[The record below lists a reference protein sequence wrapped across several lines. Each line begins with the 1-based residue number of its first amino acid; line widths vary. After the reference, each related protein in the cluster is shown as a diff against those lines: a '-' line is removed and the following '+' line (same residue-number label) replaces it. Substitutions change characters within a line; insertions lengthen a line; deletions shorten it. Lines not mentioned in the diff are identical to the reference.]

1 MAKKKENKL
10 KSKLTKKFRLVV
22 LNDASFEERFS
33 FKLTRLNVFVVGGV
47 LSILLIAFTV
57 LLIAFTPIKEYIPG
71 FSSTQLKKQATDLFY
86 RVDSLQLHLAK
97 MEKYTQAMKP
107 ILIGKEVELIDNLP
121 YPSAAVQAEFT
132 LTQKS
137 HNTDSL
143 QKVVETIEENLR
155 ITWQAHAQKSQKKLQ
170 ESHDKKMETLRTNL
184 KDSLF
189 SFIQN
194 YQAIAKEKNDTISQ
208 LKLGLLA
215 SAENNLALQ
224 KEISLKEIE
233 VKNAVNALSK
243 ENQKLLKDTKKASEE
258 LKKEW
263 IVVLQKEFKEKEEKQ
278 TRFFQKEIQA
288 LNQSIFAKKAVIDSL
303 LFQIARLPQ
312 IENKETTPEKNYEL
326 SKDDSLLI
334 ANTQEDLLF
343 REQIERED
351 RFSLFDFES
360 DKADAVFYAPVKGI
374 LTHPYNAKE
383 KHFAVD
389 IAVANG
395 TAVKSVA
402 DGTIIFAGWTA
413 ETGYVIL
420 IEHTNNYLSVYKH
433 NEIVYRAQGD
443 LVQTGEVIAVAGSS
457 GEFSTGPH
465 LHFEMW
471 YQGYPVNPTNFIEFE

>member
-1 MAKKKENKL
+1 MAKKKQNKL

-33 FKLTRLNVFVVGGV
+33 FKLTRLNVFVVGGIF
-47 LSILLIAFTV
+47 SIILIAFTV

-86 RVDSLQLHLAK
+86 RVDSLQGHLAK

-107 ILIGKEVELIDNLP
+107 LLIGKEVELIDNLP

-143 QKVVETIEENLR
+143 QKVVETIEESLR
-155 ITWQAHAQKSQKKLQ
+155 TTWQSHAQKEEQKLQ
-170 ESHDKKMETLRTNL
+170 DKYRTEIQKLRIKL
-184 KDSLF
+184 KDSL
-189 SFIQN
+189 SSLTKIHQT
-194 YQAIAKEKNDTISQ
+194 IAKEKNDTIAK
-208 LKLGLLA
+208 LKSGLLA
-215 SAENNLALQ
+215 SAENNFTLQ
-224 KEISLKEIE
+224 KQISLKEIE
-233 VKNAVNALSK
+233 VENAVNALSK
-243 ENQKLLKDTKKASEE
+243 ESQKLLEDTKEANKE
-258 LKKEW
+258 LKEEW
-263 IVVLQKEFKEKEEKQ
+263 IAVLQKEYKEKAQKQ
-278 TRFFQKEIQA
+278 TRSFQKEIQN
-288 LNQSIFAKKAVIDSL
+288 LNQSLFAKKAVIDSL
-303 LFQIARLPQ
+303 LSRMTTLP
-312 IENKETTPEKNYEL
+312 EAKSETTIPEENYEL
-326 SKDDSLLI
+326 SRDDSLLI
-334 ANTQEDLLF
+334 ANTQQDLLF

-360 DKADAVFYAPVKGI
+360 DKVDVVFYAPVKGI
-374 LTHPYNAKE
+374 LTHPYSAKE

-471 YQGYPVNPTNFIEFE
+471 YQGHPVDPTNFIEFE

>member
-1 MAKKKENKL
+1 
-10 KSKLTKKFRLVV
+10 
-22 LNDASFEERFS
+22 
-33 FKLTRLNVFVVGGV
+33 
-47 LSILLIAFTV
+47 
-57 LLIAFTPIKEYIPG
+57 
-71 FSSTQLKKQATDLFY
+71 
-86 RVDSLQLHLAK
+86 
-97 MEKYTQAMKP
+97 
-107 ILIGKEVELIDNLP
+107 LIGKEVELIDNLP

>member
-1 MAKKKENKL
+1 
-10 KSKLTKKFRLVV
+10 
-22 LNDASFEERFS
+22 
-33 FKLTRLNVFVVGGV
+33 
-47 LSILLIAFTV
+47 
-57 LLIAFTPIKEYIPG
+57 
-71 FSSTQLKKQATDLFY
+71 
-86 RVDSLQLHLAK
+86 
-97 MEKYTQAMKP
+97 
-107 ILIGKEVELIDNLP
+107 LIGKEVELIDNLP

-208 LKLGLLA
+208 LKFGLLA

-288 LNQSIFAKKAVIDSL
+288 LNQSIFEKKAVIDSL

-326 SKDDSLLI
+326 SRDDSLLI
-334 ANTQEDLLF
+334 ANTQQDLLF

-471 YQGYPVNPTNFIEFE
+471 YQGHPVDPTNFIEFE

>member
-10 KSKLTKKFRLVV
+10 KAKLTKKFRLVV

-33 FKLTRLNVFVVGGV
+33 FKLTRLNVFVVGGFF
-47 LSILLIAFTV
+47 SIFLIAFTV

-86 RVDSLQLHLAK
+86 KVDSLQLHLTK
-97 MEKYTQAMKP
+97 MEAYTRAIKP
-107 ILIGKEVELIDNLP
+107 ILLGKEVELVNNLP
-121 YPSAAVQAEFT
+121 YPSAAVQAEFA
-132 LTQKS
+132 LAQKV

-143 QKVVETIEENLR
+143 QKVIANIEESLKN
-155 ITWQAHAQKSQKKLQ
+155 TWQTYAKNEKEHLQ
-170 ESHDKKMETLRTNL
+170 EKYNRKIELLREKM
-184 KDSLF
+184 KDSL
-189 SFIQN
+189 SNITQKN
-194 YQAIAKEKNDTISQ
+194 DLSEKQKNDTIAK
-208 LKLGLLA
+208 LKKSLLA
-215 SAENNLALQ
+215 SAANNLALQ
-224 KEISLKEIE
+224 KEISLNEIE
-233 VKNAVNALSK
+233 LKNAVSALSK
-243 ENQKLLKDTKKASEE
+243 ESQKALQKTKNRSEE
-258 LKKEW
+258 IQKELMA
-263 IVVLQKEFKEKEEKQ
+263 VLQKEFKEKEEKKN
-278 TRFFQKEIQA
+278 RFYQNEIRA
-288 LNQSIFAKKAVIDSL
+288 LNQSLFAKNKKIDSL
-303 LFQIARLPQ
+303 LLQVATVGQRKNDEIAS
-312 IENKETTPEKNYEL
+312 EEYFEL
-326 SKDDSLLI
+326 SQKDSILI
-334 ANTQEDLLF
+334 ANTQKDLLF

-351 RFSLFDFES
+351 RFSLFDFEN
-360 DKADAVFYAPVKGI
+360 DKVDLVFHAPVKGI

-402 DGTIIFAGWTA
+402 AGTIIFAGWTA

-420 IEHTNNYLSVYKH
+420 IEHINKYISVYKH
-433 NEIVYRAQGD
+433 NEIIYRAQGD